1 MIIDLH
7 DTKLED
13 AIPFFITKYNE
24 FYLNGFK
31 GEIEVIHGYGSSG
44 IGGVIKKRFKSFSE
58 AYNTY
63 FNARYTNNLGVTF
76 ITPKKLIPKENF
88 LLENE
93 ILIFCSNSPKSMNKI
108 KNNFLKK
115 YKQEDIKKSVLSLLK
130 KNLLSEIQKKEICY
144 LQRGEL

>member
-7 DTKLED
+7 DIKLED

-44 IGGVIKKRFKSFSE
+44 IGGVIKKRFKRFSE
-58 AYNTY
+58 AYNAY
-63 FNARYTNNLGVTF
+63 FNVRYTNNLGVTF

-144 LQRGEL
+144 LQKGEL